1 MHRYQLVDFV
11 QDSRTQTITD
21 DETLAPIPCD
31 EFLPVNHVYNL
42 LGYANAIWHE
52 FRFDLERIFQ

>member
-31 EFLPVNHVYNL
+31 EYSYL
-42 LGYANAIWHE
+42 
-52 FRFDLERIFQ
+52 